1 MMTDTPEAPPA
12 PQAPS
17 TIAASEKRKPG
28 RPSTG
33 QALPRATIQRQYRER
48 NKGNVTKNTIE
59 ALDENMALRAQ
70 VLQLMN
76 ELEDAQMKT
85 RVEFELGE
93 KARARVRELERRLAE
108 AQPAGSKKAS
118 SEARYE
124 LQVRNYEDGEWCGMG
139 AMPDCTFKTRSMALA
154 DLKLATEGKDDA
166 PFRVLD
172 RKTGKILTA

>member
-1 MMTDTPEAPPA
+1 MADIPETPPA
-12 PQAPS
+12 S
-17 TIAASEKRKPG
+17 SIKAASEKRGPG

-33 QALPRATIQRQYRER
+33 QALSRATIQRQYRQR
-48 NKGNVTKNTIE
+48 INSNVTKNTVE

-70 VLQLMN
+70 LLQLMT
-76 ELEDAQMKT
+76 ELEDAQMKA

-108 AQPAGSKKAS
+108 AQPAGSKKAP

-124 LQVRNYEDGEWCGMG
+124 LQVRNYSDGEWCGMG